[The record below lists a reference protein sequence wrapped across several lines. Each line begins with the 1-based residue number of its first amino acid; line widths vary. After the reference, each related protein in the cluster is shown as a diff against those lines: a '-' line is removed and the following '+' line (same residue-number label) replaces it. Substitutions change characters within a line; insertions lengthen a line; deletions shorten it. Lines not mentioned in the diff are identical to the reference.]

1 MSGLVRTRSRIGGLL
16 ALAVSMIISAVGF
29 AQAPADQAA
38 QPGNSKPGTSE
49 PIPIEVFQSPHPK
62 RIGRPDCDNPNT
74 TGDLTGACGALRQ
87 GTEGWVEL
95 GFMVDPQGKPFEI
108 TVIRSTGSK
117 VFDDAAARAIAQ
129 STFEPGTLGGKPI
142 ESGFE
147 MKYLF
152 YNQATRASVGA
163 SPTFVRDYKALMSAM
178 ASGNRAAADAA
189 LGRLKIRNLYED
201 AYFGLATSVYA
212 QKWGDE
218 AQQLEGL
225 RRAIAEE
232 DVAHYLPKDMFQ
244 AALLTRLKL
253 ELKTHDYAEVM
264 KTWRRLQ
271 KLGVD
276 PDTRARI
283 LPVIDQLKKLRT
295 DDSRYDMV
303 EQMPEGSLLVHL
315 FKRHFQAIVSD
326 GFIEQ
331 VKLRCDKRYVYFNF
345 DPKLEYQIA
354 NADGNCSAEFDGARG
369 TKFKLVQY

>member
-1 MSGLVRTRSRIGGLL
+1 
-16 ALAVSMIISAVGF
+16 MIISAVGF

-38 QPGNSKPGTSE
+38 QPGNSEPGTSE

-62 RIGRPDCDNPNT
+62 RIGRPDCDGPS
-74 TGDLTGACGALRQ
+74 GAHDDSPACGALRH
-87 GTEGWVEL
+87 GTEGWGEL

-108 TVIRSTGSK
+108 TVIRSTGNK
-117 VFDDAAARAIAQ
+117 VFDDVATRAIAQ
-129 STFEPGTLGGKPI
+129 SSFEPGTLDGKPI

-152 YNQATRASVGA
+152 YNQQMRGNAGA
-163 SPTFVRDYKALMSAM
+163 SPAFVRDYKALMSAI
-178 ASGNRAAADAA
+178 ASGDRAAAEAA
-189 LGRLKIRNLYED
+189 LSRLKISNLYED

-232 DVAHYLPKDMFQ
+232 DAAHYLPKDMFQ
-244 AALLTRLKL
+244 AALLTRMKL

-264 KTWRRLQ
+264 KTWKRLQ

-276 PDTRARI
+276 QDTQSRI
-283 LPVIDQLKKLRT
+283 LPVIDQLRKLRS
-295 DDSRYDMV
+295 DDSQYEMAG
-303 EQMPEGSLLVHL
+303 QMPEGSWFLHL
-315 FKRHFQAIVSD
+315 FKRHFQVIVSD

-345 DPKLEYQIA
+345 DPKLEYQVA
-354 NADGNCSAEFDGARG
+354 NGDGNCSVEFDGARG
-369 TKFKLVQY
+369 TKFKLVQF